1 LTWKVLVEIYM
12 GKDVNVG
19 QNCVGHA
26 VVVRSYRVNFREM

>member
-1 LTWKVLVEIYM
+1 LTWKVLVEIYT

-26 VVVRSYRVNFREM
+26 VVVRSYKVNFTGM

>member
-19 QNCVGHA
+19 QNCVGHE
-26 VVVRSYRVNFREM
+26 VVVRSSGVNFTGM

>member
-1 LTWKVLVEIYM
+1 MEIYM

-26 VVVRSYRVNFREM
+26 VVVRSYKVNFTGM